1 MTASLIEEVARM
13 SPFSTY
19 PQSLV
24 KSSADVL
31 DTRLDGPG
39 MTNLI
44 NLSNFGRLRDLV
56 NLRLDQETAI
66 RMKNEEI
73 ETLRATEERLNA
85 QIIRLDLEL
94 RNASLDTQSQRTPSS
109 ELAILRRLNEELKQR
124 IDIQAGHIARLTEE
138 RDTLKADSGNRLRK
152 WRKMRE
158 EEIGV
163 KSPMPTPATP
173 SSSQYG
179 PVMIKLGEPSFTS
192 QSTESPLLS
201 HIGKKGYASGATPD
215 GKGVRDALSVRIS
228 WQLPEARAAGSEL
241 QEGLG
246 DKATLSSSTWE
257 NTRDSTSHRH
267 TPTGPR
273 NKASSS
279 IHPTARP
286 ILRSR
291 NQAPY
296 DADKENENDIATHV
310 GVPASGTSRRI
321 ANELRSPLDC
331 KSDDVESGTY
341 GGVDDRRQGQGFAN
355 EDLDASSRWRMDLWN
370 APFAAKST
378 GGKVIE
384 KSGTR

>member
-1 MTASLIEEVARM
+1 
-13 SPFSTY
+13 
-19 PQSLV
+19 
-24 KSSADVL
+24 
-31 DTRLDGPG
+31 

-44 NLSNFGRLRDLV
+44 NLSNIRPLRDLV

-66 RMKNEEI
+66 RMKHEEI

-94 RNASLDTQSQRTPSS
+94 RNASLDTQSQRTASS

-179 PVMIKLGEPSFTS
+179 HVMIKLGEPSFTS

-201 HIGKKGYASGATPD
+201 HISKKGYASGATPD
-215 GKGVRDALSVRIS
+215 GKGVRAALAVRIS
-228 WQLPEARAAGSEL
+228 WKLPEATAADFEL
-241 QEGLG
+241 QEGSG
-246 DKATLSSSTWE
+246 DNVAQSSSIGE

-267 TPTGPR
+267 IPTGPSS
-273 NKASSS
+273 KASSS
-279 IHPTARP
+279 IHPTVRP
-286 ILRSR
+286 ILRSPHEE
-291 NQAPY
+291 PY
-296 DADKENENDIATHV
+296 DADHENENDISTDA

-321 ANELRSPLDC
+321 ANELRSPLDW
-331 KSDDVESGTY
+331 KQDDVESATY
-341 GGVDDRRQGQGFAN
+341 DGVHDRGQGQGLVI
-355 EDLDASSRWRMDLWN
+355 EDLDAPSRWRMDLWN
-370 APFAAKST
+370 APFAAKFT
-378 GGKVIE
+378 GGKVPE
-384 KSGTR
+384 KPRER